1 MEGSLPPWKVF
12 EAGQR
17 ALNEITPE
25 AVITNLGV
33 SHEEAAELQGYIK
46 RLLDE
51 EKAGRKPCPHCS
63 IEQVLL
69 DRYRVDWKGL
79 EIWDRAPLLFI
90 QAALKRCIEAVAQGE
105 SLVAFARHSSTI
117 RVKHD
122 SFGLARVRDS
132 PTSQQAPLQPR
143 IRHARVEEGD
153 DEEVSQHSRGKEHSP
168 EKDRPQ
174 RLVTREA
181 NDPSATIA
189 TSVPVRQPNFASDQ
203 VDPLLSSTGHKIS
216 RVPPN
221 TPTGTQPRSNTA
233 RRPHSAPELFR
244 PRGTWATRE
253 SQPSQRKTTRA
264 GKGTNENAIS
274 LDNLPTEPECYPSPV
289 TDPLPTGSFGERFIR
304 HERARAGL
312 SFPGT
317 YNHRATRSLGNPPR
331 TFTFT
336 QSEPVRGVSNH
347 TDDNSSSGATTGS
360 VSPGPEPDG
369 EPYFVGVRVRPRSH
383 TSAVVE
389 TIQPPYQAGTGTAR
403 ASGSPRSQRGTS
415 PTVPSRYPPSA
426 SRSTP
431 VPGTAPV
438 PGPPQRTSAEAIR
451 VSHAPPPTRPK
462 APSTLATHKPPI
474 TGPDQPSPFLPSRA
488 PQPPLPPPAQP
499 AAYSVVPP
507 NHGHRTIHP
516 QHQSDNTRHS
526 PSTGTHTSSTSD
538 TVTTYYAAVSHISSR
553 SSRNSNKPTSGSNG
567 APRSRFAE
575 ALDSA
580 NNNIRQ
586 SNAMAYAHDN
596 DGEKCAVAARE
607 QPRMQPQPR
616 TRVAPGTRLPPPGT
630 RQRGRHAAGT
640 PPESAGRERRGSLS
654 CLRKMVCG

>member
-12 EAGQR
+12 EAGER

-25 AVITNLGV
+25 AAITNLGV
-33 SHEEAAELQGYIK
+33 SREEAAELQGYIK

-51 EKAGRKPCPHCS
+51 ENAGRKPCPHCS

-90 QAALKRCIEAVAQGE
+90 QAALKR
-105 SLVAFARHSSTI
+105 
-117 RVKHD
+117 
-122 SFGLARVRDS
+122 DS

-143 IRHARVEEGD
+143 IRHARVEEVD
-153 DEEVSQHSRGKEHSP
+153 DEEVSQYSQGKEHSA

-174 RLVTREA
+174 RPVTRKA
-181 NDPSATIA
+181 NYPSVTIA

-203 VDPLLSSTGHKIS
+203 VDPQLSSTGHEIP
-216 RVPPN
+216 RGPPN
-221 TPTGTQPRSNTA
+221 TPTGIQRRSNAA

-244 PRGTWATRE
+244 PRGTWETRE
-253 SQPSQRKTTRA
+253 SQPSQRKITRA
-264 GKGTNENAIS
+264 GKGTNEDIMS
-274 LDNLPTEPECYPSPV
+274 LDNLPTDPESPPSPV
-289 TDPLPTGSFGERFIR
+289 TDPLPTGSFGERFLR

-336 QSEPVRGVSNH
+336 QSEPVRSVSNH
-347 TDDNSSSGATTGS
+347 TDDNSSFGATAGS

-415 PTVPSRYPPSA
+415 PTAPSRYPPSA

-431 VPGTAPV
+431 G
-438 PGPPQRTSAEAIR
+438 PGPGPVSGAPHRASAEAIR
-451 VSHAPPPTRPK
+451 HSQHSPPPT
-462 APSTLATHKPPI
+462 T
-474 TGPDQPSPFLPSRA
+474 
-488 PQPPLPPPAQP
+488 
-499 AAYSVVPP
+499 
-507 NHGHRTIHP
+507 
-516 QHQSDNTRHS
+516 
-526 PSTGTHTSSTSD
+526 
-538 TVTTYYAAVSHISSR
+538 
-553 SSRNSNKPTSGSNG
+553 
-567 APRSRFAE
+567 
-575 ALDSA
+575 
-580 NNNIRQ
+580 
-586 SNAMAYAHDN
+586 
-596 DGEKCAVAARE
+596 
-607 QPRMQPQPR
+607 
-616 TRVAPGTRLPPPGT
+616 
-630 RQRGRHAAGT
+630 
-640 PPESAGRERRGSLS
+640 
-654 CLRKMVCG
+654 